1 MIAAITLDIGAV
13 ILAGG
18 LACFLALG
26 FHAILARMIAHRSR
40 RVTRLRAENEA
51 LRRTL
56 EDLRGGRP

>member
-1 MIAAITLDIGAV
+1 MLR